1 MIQVLRHPRWTC
13 SLHFPSSLAS
23 DLSLSF
29 AFALS
34 EFRMHN
40 SLGSASSPSW
50 STCVRSIHLWPHKHQ
65 PRASYTEQSPPSSP
79 QVPTSLITSSCYTY
93 FNSTIYVYIF
103 LLNYKRCSFFPGHL
117 ALLGMFNNIL
127 YWAPFS
133 PSSSP
138 RLLLFSMSLW
148 GKPDFTGIQLGIYR
162 INLGRREWLLHRW
175 LVESWKMCTTQT
187 CCFPNLDF
195 QNLYVNWF

>member
-1 MIQVLRHPRWTC
+1 MLPLLLDPPV
-13 SLHFPSSLAS
+13 S
-23 DLSLSF
+23 DQYIYGPINTSQGRLTQSK
-29 AFALS
+29 
-34 EFRMHN
+34 
-40 SLGSASSPSW
+40 
-50 STCVRSIHLWPHKHQ
+50 VHL
-65 PRASYTEQSPPSSP
+65 SSP